1 MKISFVG
8 IEGNASGTLAGERQA
23 LTAYASSD
31 SPSVPQAMGGVRCDT
46 DGNAV
51 LGRTLHN
58 SSDDAASA
66 TPAEALPAY
75 AKRVRLHLQNKSST
89 ITLRYTWGT
98 DPTVFELDPRE
109 TLTLTGD
116 DCPADSLNVSTASST
131 ATYAAADW

>member
-8 IEGNASGTLAGERQA
+8 VEGTASGTLAGERQA

-31 SPSVPQAMGGVRCDT
+31 SPTVPQAHGTVRCDT

-51 LGRTLHN
+51 MGRTLHN
-58 SSDDAASA
+58 SSDDTATA

-75 AKRVRLHLQNKSST
+75 AKRARVHLQNKSST

-98 DPTVFELDPRE
+98 DPTIFELDPRE

-116 DCPADSLNVSTASST
+116 DCPADALNVSTASSS
-131 ATYAAADW
+131 AAYAAADW